1 MIRDSRYKSHEYQSH
16 PQKKY
21 FKKKHVPSCFLGPI
35 SHPTVAIP
43 QEGKDIVPAYTFR
56 WGA

>member
-1 MIRDSRYKSHEYQSH
+1 MSIKEVI
-16 PQKKY
+16 PKKNI

-35 SHPTVAIP
+35 SHPTVTIP